1 MPFTLA
7 HLGVAI
13 LAMAGMAFGQ
23 NSTGGTPD
31 IQCAKGVQMF
41 VSRGT
46 GEDAGP
52 GEMGG
57 LVKRISNRIP
67 GSSILP
73 TNYPASYDDPI
84 YFESVVN
91 GTVTLRATIEA
102 YIDACPDSKIAVFGY
117 SQVSSNSVLIAICI
131 D

>member
-1 MPFTLA
+1 MPFTLS
-7 HLGVAI
+7 HLGATV
-13 LAMAGMAFGQ
+13 LAVAGMAFGQ

-31 IQCAKGVQMF
+31 IQCAKGLQMF

-46 GEDAGP
+46 GEDSGP
-52 GEMGG
+52 GVTGA
-57 LVKRISNRIP
+57 LAKRIIDRIP
-67 GSSILP
+67 GSSMLP

-117 SQVSSNSVLIAICI
+117 SQVSGNYDFIEMC
-131 D
+131 DN